1 MDEQAAIVPP
11 VPPAL
16 LDIIGEREHIKFILP
31 LSDQA
36 PTQHAADAEQDT
48 SQASSPKAPVE
59 DEVLVLVSNVDN
71 ADDAEL
77 SALLLLDTKEW
88 NTLAVVPVLPGLLEV
103 QSHHP
108 KQVQL
113 VLKAAGQ
120 KRQGQEREL
129 LQGWSSQ
136 E

>member
-1 MDEQAAIVPP
+1 MPT

-31 LSDQA
+31 LADQA
-36 PTQHAADAEQDT
+36 PSQHAADAEPGT
-48 SQASSPKAPVE
+48 SQGSSSKPSVE
-59 DEVLVLVSNVDN
+59 DEMLVLVSNVDN

-103 QSHHP
+103 QSHQPNHI
-108 KQVQL
+108 QL
-113 VLKAAGQ
+113 VLKVAGQ
-120 KRQGQEREL
+120 KNQGQEREL
-129 LQGWSSQ
+129 LHGWSSQ